1 MRRGV
6 GVLPVVRLLVVLHVL
21 LMVVGLLL
29 LLLMV
34 VRLRVV
40 HGRAGACEAQHGV
53 RVPTALVEHVL
64 LLLMVVVLLLHVLL
78 WLLLKVVRQ
87 VVLHLVVVVVYLIGR
102 VWLQVLLIHRHAEV
116 VRRRDRGRS
125 RGRRW
130 APERLARVLLR

>member
-1 MRRGV
+1 
-6 GVLPVVRLLVVLHVL
+6 VRLLVVLHVL
-21 LMVVGLLL
+21 LLVVGLLL

-34 VRLRVV
+34 VVGLRVV

-53 RVPTALVEHVL
+53 RVPSALVEHVL

-78 WLLLKVVRQ
+78 WLLLKVVGK
-87 VVLHLVVVVVYLIGR
+87 VVLHLMVVVYLIGR
-102 VWLQVLLIHRHAEV
+102 VRLQVLLIHRHAEV

-125 RGRRW
+125 RGRGW

>member
-1 MRRGV
+1 MGRRV
-6 GVLPVVRLLVVLHVL
+6 GVLAVVRLLVVLHVL
-21 LMVVGLLL
+21 LLVVGLLL

-34 VRLRVV
+34 VGLRVV

-87 VVLHLVVVVVYLIGR
+87 VVLHLVVVVYLIGR

-116 VRRRDRGRS
+116 VRRRDRS
-125 RGRRW
+125 RGRGW

>member
-87 VVLHLVVVVVYLIGR
+87 VVLHLVVVYLIGR
-102 VWLQVLLIHRHAEV
+102 VWLQVLRIHRHAEV
-116 VRRRDRGRS
+116 VRRRDSGRS
-125 RGRRW
+125 RGRGW